1 MVYQLSDLISAGH
14 GRGYGMKAIRVDG
27 NDVFAVYNVT
37 KAAREIAVNQSRPV
51 MIEAMT
57 YRLDTVLTDC
67 YGVHHRV
74 TIHAETLESTK
85 RSARVARGIAENNS
99 SF

>member
-1 MVYQLSDLISAGH
+1 
-14 GRGYGMKAIRVDG
+14 MKAIRVDG

-57 YRLDTVLTDC
+57 YRLDTVLTQYC
-67 YGVHHRV
+67 LSVHHSNDSSGLFGE
-74 TIHAETLESTK
+74 HKKKNK
-85 RSARVARGIAENNS
+85 RREPKTRDVAQNS
-99 SF
+99 PNSQAC